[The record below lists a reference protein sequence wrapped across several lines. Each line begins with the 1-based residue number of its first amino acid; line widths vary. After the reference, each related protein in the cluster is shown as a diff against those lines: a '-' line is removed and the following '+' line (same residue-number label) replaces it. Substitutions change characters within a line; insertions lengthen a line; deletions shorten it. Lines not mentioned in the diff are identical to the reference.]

1 MNEMPLE
8 RCECG
13 LEFRPSDAPR
23 PTHSYLGATAGC
35 WALYNELIAKQ
46 YEGFGAL
53 AKIRVNDAY
62 CVQHHGVP
70 ERRAIQSVNVH
81 LVALCLQIEKG
92 FDGNQVNAP
101 MQRVLRFAD
110 QFIWLEPPMPNGTLT
125 IADILPA
132 QTPEA
137 QADAIESY
145 ARDIW
150 HAWQI
155 HRAIVV
161 KWANQALGH

>member
-1 MNEMPLE
+1 MTEILLE

-13 LEFRPSDAPR
+13 LEFPPSDAHL

-35 WALYNELIAKQ
+35 WALYNEFIAKQ
-46 YEGFGAL
+46 FEGFGAL
-53 AKIRVNDAY
+53 TPIRVNDAY
-62 CVQHHGVP
+62 CVQHHGVS

-81 LVALCLQIEKG
+81 LVALYLQLEKG
-92 FDGNQVNAP
+92 FHGNQVNAP
-101 MQRVLRFAD
+101 MQRVLRYAD
-110 QFIWLEPPMPNGTLT
+110 QFTWLEPPTPNGTLT
-125 IADILPA
+125 IADILQA
-132 QTPEA
+132 QTLQA

-161 KWANQALGH
+161 KWANQALGN